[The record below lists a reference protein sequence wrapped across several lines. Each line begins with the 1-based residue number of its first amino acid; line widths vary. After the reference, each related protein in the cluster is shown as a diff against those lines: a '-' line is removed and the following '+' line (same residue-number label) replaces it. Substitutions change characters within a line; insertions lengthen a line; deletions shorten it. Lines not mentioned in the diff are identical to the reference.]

1 MQEFKFVIEN
11 EHNGI
16 RLDSGVANLLS
27 NLTRSYVK
35 KLIDEGAILVNGKA
49 SKASYKLIIGDELTV
64 NLPEPVKLYIE
75 PQDIPLNI
83 VYEDDSL
90 LIINKPV
97 DMVVHPAAG
106 NYTGTLV
113 NALLYHC
120 GDKLSTIN
128 GVTRPGIVHRLD
140 KDTTG
145 LLLVAKNNDT
155 HTSLSEQLKART
167 IKRGYVALVH
177 NNIVEDN
184 GTINKMIARAPN
196 DRKKMAVVES
206 GGREAITDYTVM
218 ERFGMYT
225 LVNCYL
231 DTGRTHQIR
240 VHMRHIGNPIVGDK
254 SYGVKSEEFKLKA
267 QLLYAE
273 KIGFVHPKTMEY
285 MEFKIP
291 IPADFKRILDVLRK
305 RNNI

>member
-16 RLDSGVANLLS
+16 RLDSGVANLLC

-35 KLIDEGAILVNGKA
+35 KLIDEGAIIVNGKA
-49 SKASYKLIIGDELTV
+49 SKASYKLVVGDELHI
-64 NLPEPVKLYIE
+64 NLPETTKPSIKPEKLLL
-75 PQDIPLNI
+75 DI

-120 GDKLSTIN
+120 GNKLSTVN

-145 LLLVAKNNDT
+145 LLLVAKNDDT
-155 HTSLSEQLKART
+155 HISLSEQLKART

-177 NNIVEDN
+177 NNIIEDN

-206 GGREAITDYTVM
+206 GGREAVTEYSVR
-218 ERFGMYT
+218 ERLGMYT

-254 SYGVKSEEFKLKA
+254 SYGVKSEEFKLMA
-267 QLLYAE
+267 QLLHAE
-273 KIGFVHPKTMEY
+273 KIGFIHPKTMEY
-285 MEFKIP
+285 MEFNIP
-291 IPADFKRILDVLRK
+291 IPANFKRILDVLRK